1 MAPREGDPSV
11 ELLLATLVLGVVQ
24 GAVNALLGAGIVA
37 VYRGTGVINFAHGAM
52 AMVSTYVFVTLMD
65 HHAPSVVGIP
75 LAAVIAVLVGIALGV
90 VVDVLV
96 MRPLARQS
104 QLVRIIATLGVL
116 YVLQSLALIAWGGA
130 TRSVP
135 QLFPVGGHAIGPVD
149 ISNNELGILV
159 VAVLLAVA
167 VTLFYSRTRFGT
179 AIRAVS
185 NNRDAATLA
194 GIRVKWVTAA
204 SWALGGATGAVAGML
219 VAPSLGLNSYILTL
233 LVIQAFAAA
242 LTGRLENLGLAL
254 AGGLGLGVAT
264 SLAGTYLERWLAAH
278 PLSWVNIGN
287 VGDGIAFLWIIA
299 LLLVWRRPATAQMRA
314 EGLPL

>member
-1 MAPREGDPSV
+1 L
-11 ELLLATLVLGVVQ
+11 ELLLATLVLGIVQ

-52 AMVSTYVFVTLMD
+52 AMVSTYVFVTLAD
-65 HHAPSVVGIP
+65 HGAPSFLGIP
-75 LAAVIAVLVGIALGV
+75 SAAVIAVVVGIALGV
-90 VVDVLV
+90 AVDVLV

-104 QLVRIIATLGVL
+104 ALVRIIATLGVL
-116 YVLQSLALIAWGGA
+116 YVLQSLAIITWGGA

-135 QLFPVGGHAIGPVD
+135 QLFPSGGHSIGPVD
-149 ISNNELGILV
+149 ISNNEIGILV
-159 VAVLLAVA
+159 VAVLLAV
-167 VTLFYSRTRFGT
+167 VMTLFYRRTRFGT
-179 AIRAVS
+179 AIRAVAS
-185 NNRDAATLA
+185 SRDAATLV

-242 LTGRLENLGLAL
+242 LTGRLESLALAL

-264 SLAGTYLERWLAAH
+264 SLASTYIEQWLASH
-278 PLSWVNIGN
+278 PLTWINVGNIGN
-287 VGDGIAFLWIIA
+287 GIAFLWIIA
-299 LLLVWRRPATAQMRA
+299 LLLAWRRPATTLARA
-314 EGLPL
+314 EGASL

>member
-1 MAPREGDPSV
+1 M

-52 AMVSTYVFVTLMD
+52 AMVSTYVFATLVD
-65 HHAPSVVGIP
+65 HHAPSLLGIP
-75 LAAVIAVLVGIALGV
+75 LAALLAVLVGIALGV
-90 VVDVLV
+90 IVDVAV

-104 QLVRIIATLGVL
+104 ALVRIIATLGVL
-116 YVLQSLALIAWGGA
+116 YVLQSFALLVWGGA

-135 QLFPVGGHAIGPVD
+135 QLFPLGAHSLGPVD
-149 ISNNELGILV
+149 LSNNELGIVV

-167 VTLFYSRTRFGT
+167 VTLFYYRTRFGT

-185 NNRDAATLA
+185 SSRDAATLS

-242 LTGRLENLGLAL
+242 LTGKLENMALAL
-254 AGGLGLGVAT
+254 AGGLGLGVLTAIT
-264 SLAGTYLERWLAAH
+264 GTYLQQWLASH

-287 VGDGIAFLWIIA
+287 VGDGVSFIWIVA
-299 LLLVWRRPATAQMRA
+299 LLLAWRRPATTLQSGGAAGFQ
-314 EGLPL
+314 L

>member
-1 MAPREGDPSV
+1 V

-24 GAVNALLGAGIVA
+24 GSVNALLGAGVVA

-52 AMVSTYVFVTLMD
+52 AMMSTYVFATLVD
-65 HHAPSVVGIP
+65 HHAPSLLGIP
-75 LAAVIAVLVGIALGV
+75 LALVLAVLVGIALGV
-90 VVDVLV
+90 AVDVLV

-116 YVLQSLALIAWGGA
+116 YVLQSLAIIAFGGA

-135 QLFPVGGHAIGPVD
+135 QLFPSGGHSLGPVD
-149 ISNNELGILV
+149 ISDNEIGILV
-159 VAVLLAVA
+159 VAALIAVV
-167 VTLFYSRTRFGT
+167 VTLFYYRTRFGT

-185 NNRDAATLA
+185 NSREAATLV

-204 SWALGGATGAVAGML
+204 SWALGGATGAVAGVL

-242 LTGRLENLGLAL
+242 LTGRLENLALAL

-264 SLAGTYLERWLAAH
+264 SLASTYLQQWLAAH
-278 PLSWVNIGN
+278 PVSWINIGN
-287 VGDGIAFLWIIA
+287 VGNGISFLWIVA
-299 LLLVWRRPATAQMRA
+299 LLLLWRRPATTLARVEEA
-314 EGLPL
+314 PL

>member
-1 MAPREGDPSV
+1 L
-11 ELLLATLVLGVVQ
+11 ELLLATLVLGIVQ

-52 AMVSTYVFVTLMD
+52 AMVCTYVFATLVD
-65 HHAPSVVGIP
+65 HHAPSLLGIP
-75 LAAVIAVLVGIALGV
+75 LAAVLAVLVGIALGV
-90 VVDVLV
+90 AVDVLV

-104 QLVRIIATLGVL
+104 ALVRIIATLGVL
-116 YVLQSLALIAWGGA
+116 YMLQSLALLVWGGA

-135 QLFPVGGHAIGPVD
+135 PLFPLGAHSLGPVD
-149 ISNNELGILV
+149 LSNNEIGIIV
-159 VAVLLAVA
+159 IAVMLAA
-167 VTLFYSRTRFGT
+167 LITLFYYRTRFGT

-185 NNRDAATLA
+185 SSREAATLS

-242 LTGRLENLGLAL
+242 LTGRLENMALAL

-264 SLAGTYLERWLAAH
+264 SLAGTYLQQWLASH
-278 PLSWVNIGN
+278 PVSWVNIGN
-287 VGDGIAFLWIIA
+287 VGDGISFIWIVA
-299 LLLVWRRPATAQMRA
+299 LLLAWRRPATATA
-314 EGLPL
+314 GLSTSAQTLQP

>member
-1 MAPREGDPSV
+1 M

-24 GAVNALLGAGIVA
+24 GAVNALLGAGVVA
-37 VYRGTGVINFAHGAM
+37 VYRGTGVINFAHSAM
-52 AMVSTYVFVTLMD
+52 AMVSTYVFVTLVD
-65 HHAPSVVGIP
+65 HHAPSFLGIP
-75 LAAVIAVLVGIALGV
+75 LAAVIAVLAGIAIGV
-90 VVDVLV
+90 LVDVVV

-116 YVLQSLALIAWGGA
+116 YILQSLAIIAWGGA

-135 QLFPVGGHAIGPVD
+135 QLFPAGAHSVGPVD
-149 ISNNELGILV
+149 ISNNEVGILV
-159 VAVLLAVA
+159 VAVLLATLI
-167 VTLFYSRTRFGT
+167 TLFYHRTRFGT

-185 NNRDAATLA
+185 NSRDAATLS

-204 SWALGGATGAVAGML
+204 SWALGGATGAVAGIL

-242 LTGRLENLGLAL
+242 LTGRLENMALAL
-254 AGGLGLGVAT
+254 LGGVGLGVLT
-264 SLAGTYLERWLAAH
+264 SVASTYLEQWLAAH

-287 VGDGIAFLWIIA
+287 IGNGIAFLWIIA
-299 LLLVWRRPATAQMRA
+299 LLLAWRRPATLQAA
-314 EGLPL
+314 TEGGAL

>member
-1 MAPREGDPSV
+1 M
-11 ELLLATLVLGVVQ
+11 ELLLATLVLGIVQ

-52 AMVSTYVFVTLMD
+52 AMVSTYVFVTLAD
-65 HHAPSVVGIP
+65 HHAPSFLGIP
-75 LAAVIAVLVGIALGV
+75 SAFVLAVLVGIALGV
-90 VVDVLV
+90 AVDVVV

-116 YVLQSLALIAWGGA
+116 YMLQSLAIIAWGGA

-135 QLFPVGGHAIGPVD
+135 QLFPLGGHAVGPVD
-149 ISNNELGILV
+149 LSNNEIGILL
-159 VAVLLAVA
+159 VAVLLAVLL
-167 VTLFYSRTRFGT
+167 TLFYHRTRFGT
-179 AIRAVS
+179 AIRAVANS
-185 NNRDAATLA
+185 RDAAALS

-242 LTGRLENLGLAL
+242 LTGRLESLALAL
-254 AGGLGLGVAT
+254 AGGVGLGVVTAVA
-264 SLAGTYLERWLAAH
+264 STYLDQWLAAH
-278 PLSWVNIGN
+278 PLSWINIGN
-287 VGDGIAFLWIIA
+287 IGNGIAFVWIIA
-299 LLLVWRRPATAQMRA
+299 LLLAWRRPATTQTRA
-314 EGLPL
+314 ESVPL

>member
-1 MAPREGDPSV
+1 V

-24 GAVNALLGAGIVA
+24 GAVNALLGMGVVA

-52 AMVSTYVFVTLMD
+52 AMVSTYVFATLLD
-65 HHAPSVVGIP
+65 HHAPSFLGIP
-75 LAAVIAVLVGIALGV
+75 LAAVVAVLVGIALGV
-90 VVDVLV
+90 VVDVIV

-104 QLVRIIATLGVL
+104 ALVRIIATLGVL
-116 YVLQSLALIAWGGA
+116 YVLQSLAIIAWGGA
-130 TRSVP
+130 TRAVP
-135 QLFPVGGHAIGPVD
+135 QLFPAGGHAVGPVD
-149 ISNNELGILV
+149 VSDNEIGIVV
-159 VAVLLAVA
+159 VAVLIAVA
-167 VTLFYSRTRFGT
+167 VTLFYHRTRFGT

-185 NNRDAATLA
+185 NSREAATLS

-242 LTGRLENLGLAL
+242 LTGRLESMALAL
-254 AGGLGLGVAT
+254 AGGVGLGVLT
-264 SLAGTYLERWLAAH
+264 SVVGTYLEQWLAGH

-287 VGDGIAFLWIIA
+287 LGNGIAFVWIIA
-299 LLLVWRRPATAQMRA
+299 LLLAWKRPATTQTAASQGMA
-314 EGLPL
+314 L

>member
-1 MAPREGDPSV
+1 V

-24 GAVNALLGAGIVA
+24 GAVNALLGAGVVA

-52 AMVSTYVFVTLMD
+52 AMVSTYVFVTLVD
-65 HHAPSVVGIP
+65 HHAPSFLGIP

-90 VVDVLV
+90 AVDVVV

-116 YVLQSLALIAWGGA
+116 YVLQSLAIIAWGGA

-135 QLFPVGGHAIGPVD
+135 QLFPSGAHAVGPVD
-149 ISNNELGILV
+149 ISNNEVGILV
-159 VAVLLAVA
+159 VAVLLATLI
-167 VTLFYSRTRFGT
+167 TLFYHRTRFGT

-185 NNRDAATLA
+185 NSRDAATLS

-204 SWALGGATGAVAGML
+204 SWALGGATGAVAGIL

-242 LTGRLENLGLAL
+242 LTGRLENMALAL
-254 AGGLGLGVAT
+254 LGGVGLGVLT
-264 SLAGTYLERWLAAH
+264 SVASTYLGQWLAAH

-287 VGDGIAFLWIIA
+287 VGNGIAFLWIIA
-299 LLLVWRRPATAQMRA
+299 LLLAWRRPATLRTAA
-314 EGLPL
+314 VAGSL

>member
-1 MAPREGDPSV
+1 V

-24 GAVNALLGAGIVA
+24 GAVNALLGAGVVA

-52 AMVSTYVFVTLMD
+52 AMVSTYVFVTLVD
-65 HHAPSVVGIP
+65 HHAPSFLGIP

-90 VVDVLV
+90 LVDVVV

-116 YVLQSLALIAWGGA
+116 YILQSLAIIAWGGA

-135 QLFPVGGHAIGPVD
+135 QIFPAGAHAVGPVD
-149 ISNNELGILV
+149 ISNNEIGILV
-159 VAVLLAVA
+159 VAVLLATLI
-167 VTLFYSRTRFGT
+167 TLFYHRTRFGT

-185 NNRDAATLA
+185 NSRDAATLS

-204 SWALGGATGAVAGML
+204 SWALGGATGAVAGIL

-242 LTGRLENLGLAL
+242 LTGRLENMALAL
-254 AGGLGLGVAT
+254 LGGVGLGVLT
-264 SLAGTYLERWLAAH
+264 SVASTYLEQWLAAH
-278 PLSWVNIGN
+278 PLSWINIGN
-287 VGDGIAFLWIIA
+287 IGNGIAFLWIIA
-299 LLLVWRRPATAQMRA
+299 LLLAWRRPATLRTAT
-314 EGLPL
+314 EGGAL

>member
-1 MAPREGDPSV
+1 M
-11 ELLLATLVLGVVQ
+11 ELLLATLVLGLVQ

-52 AMVSTYVFVTLMD
+52 AMVCTYVFATLVD
-65 HHAPSVVGIP
+65 HHAPSLHGIP
-75 LAAVIAVLVGIALGV
+75 LAAVLAVLVGIALGV
-90 VVDVLV
+90 LVDVLV

-104 QLVRIIATLGVL
+104 ALVRIIASLGVL
-116 YVLQSLALIAWGGA
+116 YVLQSFALMVWGGA

-135 QLFPVGGHAIGPVD
+135 QLFPLGSHPLGPLD
-149 ISNNELGILV
+149 LSNNEIGILV
-159 VAVLLAVA
+159 VAVLLAA
-167 VTLFYSRTRFGT
+167 LITLFYYRTRFGT

-185 NNRDAATLA
+185 NSRDAATLS

-242 LTGRLENLGLAL
+242 LTGRLENMALAL

-264 SLAGTYLERWLAAH
+264 AVVGTYMQQWLASH

-287 VGDGIAFLWIIA
+287 VGDGVSFIWIVA
-299 LLLVWRRPATAQMRA
+299 LLLAWRRPVATQQQQQGAAAQ
-314 EGLPL
+314 GFQL

>member
-1 MAPREGDPSV
+1 M
-11 ELLLATLVLGVVQ
+11 ELLLATLVLGIVQ

-52 AMVSTYVFVTLMD
+52 AMVATYVFATLVD
-65 HHAPSVVGIP
+65 HHAPSVLGIP
-75 LAAVIAVLVGIALGV
+75 LAAIVAVLVGIGLGV
-90 VVDVLV
+90 LVDVAV

-104 QLVRIIATLGVL
+104 ALVRIIATLGVL
-116 YVLQSLALIAWGGA
+116 YMLQSFALLVWGGA

-135 QLFPVGGHAIGPVD
+135 QLFPFGSHPLGPVD
-149 ISNNELGILV
+149 LSNNEIGIIVIAVAL
-159 VAVLLAVA
+159 AVLI
-167 VTLFYSRTRFGT
+167 TLFYYRTRFGT

-185 NNRDAATLA
+185 NSRDAATLV

-204 SWALGGATGAVAGML
+204 SWALGGATGAMAGML

-242 LTGRLENLGLAL
+242 LTGRLENMALAL

-264 SLAGTYLERWLAAH
+264 ALAQTYIEHWLASH
-278 PLSWVNIGN
+278 PLSWINIGN
-287 VGDGIAFLWIIA
+287 VGDGVAFLWIVA
-299 LLLVWRRPATAQMRA
+299 LLLAWRRPATSLLGASTQGLAQ
-314 EGLPL
+314 

>member
-1 MAPREGDPSV
+1 M

-52 AMVSTYVFVTLMD
+52 AMVSTYVFATLVD
-65 HHAPSVVGIP
+65 HHAPSLLGIP
-75 LAAVIAVLVGIALGV
+75 LAALVAVAVGIALGV
-90 VVDVLV
+90 VVDVAV

-104 QLVRIIATLGVL
+104 ALVRIIATLGVL
-116 YVLQSLALIAWGGA
+116 YVLQSFALLVWGGA

-135 QLFPVGGHAIGPVD
+135 QLFPLGAHSLGPVD
-149 ISNNELGILV
+149 LSNNELGIV
-159 VAVLLAVA
+159 AVAVLLAVA
-167 VTLFYSRTRFGT
+167 VTLFYYRTRFGT

-185 NNRDAATLA
+185 SSRDAATLS

-242 LTGRLENLGLAL
+242 LTGRLENMALAL
-254 AGGLGLGVAT
+254 AGGLGLGVLTAIT
-264 SLAGTYLERWLAAH
+264 GTYLQQWLASH

-287 VGDGIAFLWIIA
+287 VGDGVSFIWIVA
-299 LLLVWRRPATAQMRA
+299 LLLVWRRPATTLQSGATAGFQ
-314 EGLPL
+314 L